1 MPPRPERTAFL
12 KPVTF
17 LKPTTGHTLKKILKK
32 CFDFI
37 VTLTFI
43 IYLYSYAERFAVHSA
58 GIFAVRRKIIKRKMG
73 GTIMKNLNVSMK
85 LVTGFLII
93 TAFSILL
100 VCVGIYS
107 AGKINDNYVYLIDGP
122 ITRQSYL
129 QKMQADF
136 TMMRYRAANYVMNSG
151 DVKFINEKLL
161 PQYKDAYESFQSDF
175 SELMDNSSNDK
186 HQDPEIVRTNNE
198 KALSMKEKF
207 EQYHKTVEKTLS
219 YSLAGDMKAA
229 DAMLKDVIPLTGEI
243 NTAIAEMIVPTGNI
257 IEEIKADN
265 GQYTVRTV
273 FIQICMTFVCLLTA
287 MILALGIS
295 RLISK
300 PVTILKRFLDKAG
313 TKGNL
318 TLTPEEENRIQKY
331 AKNKDEIGQC
341 INSATVFIQHLK
353 EINDNLA
360 KIANGDLT
368 GDIELLS
375 DEDTMGKSMI
385 QMVNQL
391 NSMFAEI
398 QTSASQVSAG
408 SKQVAN
414 GAQTLAQG
422 SNQQAASIS
431 ELSTAISDIADKTKT
446 NAQTAGKTAKLSA
459 SIKENAEKGT
469 CRMSE
474 MITAVKDINNA
485 SQSISKIIKTIDDIA
500 FQTNILALNAAV
512 EAARAGQHG
521 KGFAVVAEEVR
532 NLAAKSAAAAK
543 DTGNMIQNSMEKA
556 EFGSRIAGDTAASL
570 TEIVTGINESS
581 RLIAEIA
588 KSSEEQSTGISNINT
603 GIDQV
608 AQVVAQNNSTAHESA
623 ASSEQMSCQSD
634 VLQQLISQF
643 KLKCGRI

>member
-1 MPPRPERTAFL
+1 
-12 KPVTF
+12 
-17 LKPTTGHTLKKILKK
+17 
-32 CFDFI
+32 
-37 VTLTFI
+37 
-43 IYLYSYAERFAVHSA
+43 
-58 GIFAVRRKIIKRKMG
+58 
-73 GTIMKNLNVSMK
+73 MKNLNVSMK